1 MPSFDPLSFSMA
13 LVAILLGSLG
23 DLVAY
28 LLGLPEWR
36 LPREYNRAEYDPA
49 EFCLYLLRWVVD
61 GYDTTFLFFG
71 LLGLLG
77 LLVHRAIK
85 FWQYCQRSHH
95 TQEPLDAAIS
105 LSHEELDALMGGY
118 LEEILGGA
126 GGQIEGMG
134 SVARATIAALQTR
147 TNDFATS
154 CNVAHDIIADLEG
167 TNNTLQSQNWDLMA
181 SLYAHQ
187 QRVNS
192 IESANMALES
202 QNTVLKIKLGAEED
216 AKQREVKKLSQAAEE
231 KEAQIKRLKQR
242 AEETDQALRKKDDA
256 IRATE
261 QEQQQL
267 ESRLQLA
274 TERIEK
280 LEEEAE
286 ERKSEQEALQDRAET
301 AESTEHFSKKKLEFS
316 ESQKQTLQSEL
327 DTTRKEFSQIRKEF
341 NKAAKDVSTLQNEL
355 TTANEVT
362 KTKEAECEQLKDD
375 KSALKQ
381 KCTHLEQDYK
391 VLNTVKMQREEA
403 NSKLITQLNTKLEQA
418 DERENKLK
426 RQHSSDK
433 NRLQEQL
440 KTANSEIQALNE
452 RSREAGLENAKLTE
466 RCDKADRA
474 SEKLQQEYQLKQE
487 VQQEEIFKAQS
498 QTQKAQETLKDCQQA
513 LKCTR
518 DMKDKQSIDHK
529 LALEAKDKE
538 LREAV
543 RSNKANIEKLETCKV
558 EATQRTADHDKKMVQ
573 AQAELKTLQDDLD
586 LKSSTI
592 KSLEGELQFAS
603 VEVTEAREIAQL
615 VESEKWHVYAKM
627 QEAWILERHTIMQNQ
642 LEQAKLHIQFLEVA
656 LEGRAEEHEAALEE
670 KDKAL
675 ANQRCQF
682 EEAFR
687 NADVDLDTF
696 SDAESARGLDIHKL
710 ETERS
715 AEEGI
720 QGAEPK
726 RSRRKKGGRM
736 HQARNY
742 VKHIQRQLDYAL
754 EDNDGSTNAM
764 DNVRSLQAQVNQAWE
779 ATRRKEVSDAPTE
792 Q

>member
-1 MPSFDPLSFSMA
+1 MA
-13 LVAILLGSLG
+13 LVAILSGSLG
-23 DLVAY
+23 DFVAY
-28 LLGLPEWR
+28 LLDLPEWR

-49 EFCLYLLRWVVD
+49 EFCIYLLHWVFD

-71 LLGLLG
+71 LLGT
-77 LLVHRAIK
+77 LVEHLIK
-85 FWQYCQRSHH
+85 FWQYCQRSGHA
-95 TQEPLDAAIS
+95 QEPLDAAVS

-118 LEEILGGA
+118 LEEILGDA
-126 GGQIEGMG
+126 GGKLEGMS
-134 SVARATIAALQTR
+134 SVVRETIAALRTR
-147 TNDFATS
+147 ANDSETS
-154 CNVAHDIIADLEG
+154 CDVAHDTIADLEG
-167 TNNTLQSQNWDLMA
+167 TNGTLQSQNSDLMA
-181 SLYAHQ
+181 SLYTHQ
-187 QRVNS
+187 QTVSS

-216 AKQREVKKLSQAAEE
+216 AKQREVEKSSKAMAKMEAQMKRLEQQAEE
-231 KEAQIKRLKQR
+231 
-242 AEETDQALRKKDDA
+242 AEQALRKKDVA
-256 IRATE
+256 IRTAE
-261 QEQQQL
+261 QKQQQL
-267 ESRLQLA
+267 QIRFEFA
-274 TERIEK
+274 NERIGK

-286 ERKSEQEALQDRAET
+286 ERKSEREALQDRAET
-301 AESTEHFSKKKLEFS
+301 AESNEHFSKKKLESS
-316 ESQKQTLQSEL
+316 ESQRQTLQREL

-391 VLNTVKMQREEA
+391 VLNTAKMQREEA

-440 KTANSEIQALNE
+440 KTANSEIQELNE
-452 RSREAGLENAKLTE
+452 RSRLADLENAKLTE

-474 SEKLQQEYQLKQE
+474 IEKLQQEYQSKQE

-538 LREAV
+538 LKEAV
-543 RSNKANIEKLETCKV
+543 RSNKAANEKLETCKMK
-558 EATQRTADHDKKMVQ
+558 ATEKTADHDKEMAH

-627 QEAWILERHTIMQNQ
+627 QEAWILESNTAIQDQ
-642 LEQAKLHIQFLEVA
+642 LEQAKLDIQFLEVA
-656 LEGRAEEHEAALEE
+656 LEGRAEEHKAALEE

-675 ANQRCQF
+675 ANQGCQC
-682 EEAFR
+682 EEAAR
-687 NADVDLDTF
+687 NADVDLGTF
-696 SDAESARGLDIHKL
+696 SDEESARGLDINEL
-710 ETERS
+710 ETERP

-720 QGAEPK
+720 QGAESK

-754 EDNDGSTNAM
+754 DNNDGSTNAV

-792 Q
+792 QQPEKTIASRPHGL